1 MKAMAYADNAGGI
14 NVYAFGD
21 DGRQV
26 WGAHYYKSDIDGMTA
41 PEMAAADFIGIAVQ
55 CIDPEKEGWGYGDA
69 DEMPLEASEMGTLIA
84 DSDWYNGSDE
94 DMVLKSATGNAGEKF
109 VDYFLGGEE

>member
-14 NVYAFGD
+14 NVYALDD

-26 WGAHYYKSDIDGMTA
+26 WGAHYFKSEFDGMTA

-55 CIDPEKEGWGYGDA
+55 CIDPEKDGWEYGES
-69 DEMPLEASEMGTLIA
+69 DEMPLEASDMGTLIA

-94 DMVLKSATGNAGEKF
+94 DMVLKSVTGYAEKKF